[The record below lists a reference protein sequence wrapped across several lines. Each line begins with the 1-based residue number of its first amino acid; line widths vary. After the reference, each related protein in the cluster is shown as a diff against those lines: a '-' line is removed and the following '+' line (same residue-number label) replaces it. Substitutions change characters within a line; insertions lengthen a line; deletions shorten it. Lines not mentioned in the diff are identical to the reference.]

1 MTNAFPGFQFLKDA
15 SNWAGKQTHKA
26 VRGLC
31 KEAGKAL
38 LPQLTGM
45 LWMRNSDMIMACV
58 HNRED
63 CN

>member
-15 SNWAGKQTHKA
+15 SNWAGKQHARQSTA
-26 VRGLC
+26 LRG
-31 KEAGKAL
+31 GKAL

-58 HNRED
+58 HNSED